1 MSYRIGSFNLY
12 KLNFEADKEKKK
24 DFEKIANIIRDNQID
39 ILAIQEAFARDAVE
53 QIVKYLGSYYTF
65 SWDQPKRKGASSQQL
80 EGYAFIWD
88 TRRIRLAR
96 KKEKNT
102 NKIIDA
108 IPQIF
113 TGYNASIG
121 KSIKNEFGQRIKH
134 PRLARDPYYGRFAPI
149 GLPRVEFRIINTHIM
164 FSKNKKIDE
173 SEKENN
179 LEKKD
184 IQYRINEFQ
193 MLAKSIYNKI
203 ANSPQDNKVFYT
215 VIAGDYNL
223 CLYEYPK
230 LTCNEIKLENMSL
243 VTVQHK
249 KTSLKTPPSA
259 ENNPK
264 KLQEF
269 KEKIK
274 TLEDCYA
281 HNYDHF
287 SYAKEKFEG
296 VNVSYDRVES
306 LKNHTKSAEHFGKL
320 QEHRKTISDHV
331 PIYFDIEL
339 NPNTG
344 MILSYNQTTGGEKC
358 LEQKKN

>member
-24 DFEKIANIIRDNQID
+24 DFEKIANIIRDNHID

-53 QIVKYLGSYYTF
+53 QIVKCLGSYYTF

-149 GLPRVEFRIINTHIM
+149 GLPRAEFRIINTHIM

-193 MLAKSIYNKI
+193 MLVKSI

-230 LTCNEIKLENMSL
+230 LMCNEIKLENMTL

-306 LKNHTKSAEHFGKL
+306 LKNHTKSAEHFDKL

-344 MILSYNQTTGGEKC
+344 MILSYNQTIGGAKC

>member
-1 MSYRIGSFNLY
+1 
-12 KLNFEADKEKKK
+12 
-24 DFEKIANIIRDNQID
+24 
-39 ILAIQEAFARDAVE
+39 
-53 QIVKYLGSYYTF
+53 
-65 SWDQPKRKGASSQQL
+65 
-80 EGYAFIWD
+80 
-88 TRRIRLAR
+88 
-96 KKEKNT
+96 
-102 NKIIDA
+102 
-108 IPQIF
+108 
-113 TGYNASIG
+113 
-121 KSIKNEFGQRIKH
+121 
-134 PRLARDPYYGRFAPI
+134 
-149 GLPRVEFRIINTHIM
+149 
-164 FSKNKKIDE
+164 
-173 SEKENN
+173 
-179 LEKKD
+179 
-184 IQYRINEFQ
+184 

-230 LTCNEIKLENMSL
+230 LMCNEIKLENMTL

-259 ENNPK
+259 GNNPK

-306 LKNHTKSAEHFGKL
+306 LKNHTKSAEHFDKL